1 MGKTSQTKRVN
12 NRKECKMKSKT
23 RSTLAV
29 ISVSLAV
36 LISIALA
43 AEDKYTL
50 KAPNGVAFSEFQGY
64 ESWQS
69 VAPSMVD
76 DGIKSILANP
86 VMIKAYK
93 DGIPGNGK
101 PFPDGSMIVKIE
113 WKKKQNTESPYSVEV
128 PDTLKSVAFIE
139 KDTKRFP
146 DSSGWGYAQFNYD
159 VASGTF
165 KPFGANSSFATKC
178 YQCHKIVKEKDYI
191 FTGYP
196 LR

>member
-1 MGKTSQTKRVN
+1 MKNKTT
-12 NRKECKMKSKT
+12 
-23 RSTLAV
+23 STVAAIV
-29 ISVSLAV
+29 VCLAV
-36 LISIALA
+36 LISIAIA
-43 AEDKYTL
+43 AEDKHTL
-50 KAPNGVAFSEFQGY
+50 KAPNGIAFSEFRGY
-64 ESWQS
+64 ESWES
-69 VAPSMVD
+69 VAPSVTE

-86 VMIKAYK
+86 VMMKAYK

-113 WKKKQNTESPYSVEV
+113 WKKKQNTDSPYSVEV

-159 VASGTF
+159 VASGAF
-165 KPFGANSSFATKC
+165 KPFGNDSSFATKC
-178 YQCHKIVKEKDYI
+178 YKCHTIVKATDYI